1 MAGRAGGLRSDY
13 KARRLLTEGGALT
26 QLSVKALE
34 KGVKRLRDLD
44 SVPGLDRNVRK
55 KIEEAR
61 QALTAG
67 LFGVNKGTSD
77 LLRGSGM
84 EYAANKKMR
93 EVLDSC
99 GSASG
104 PCNLIDAI
112 NACGVSSASGGAVC
126 SITSGSTVPPSDLV
140 TSHRLR
146 PIDVNGIKIDQP
158 ANGHR
163 YQNKEAVRVLFKA
176 RNQGGVLKHIFHE
189 LKKRTWIW
197 GSYTCW
203 LDKVRK
209 VQDVVDASPGNAE
222 VEAIINARFH
232 DHSCEEG
239 PCKAG
244 NHNIMTASAFENAVR
259 ARTTNEHECKFAD
272 YKEIL
277 LHAKQQKAMLLAQ
290 DPASVSVS
298 DHTVRNYMQLL
309 GVKTGS
315 KVRRTVS
322 GQCQS
327 TGRQ

>member
-1 MAGRAGGLRSDY
+1 HQRKGFGRMAGRAGGLSSDY
-13 KARRLLTEGGALT
+13 KARRLLMEGGALS
-26 QLSVKALE
+26 QLGVKALE

-93 EVLDSC
+93 EVLDSY

-158 ANGHR
+158 ANGGR
-163 YQNKEAVRVLFKA
+163 AETYLSRVEKA
-176 RNQGGVLKHIFHE
+176 DMDLGVLHM
-189 LKKRTWIW
+189 LA
-197 GSYTCW
+197 
-203 LDKVRK
+203 RK
-209 VQDVVDASPGNAE
+209 G
-222 VEAIINARFH
+222 
-232 DHSCEEG
+232 
-239 PCKAG
+239 
-244 NHNIMTASAFENAVR
+244 
-259 ARTTNEHECKFAD
+259 
-272 YKEIL
+272 
-277 LHAKQQKAMLLAQ
+277 QK
-290 DPASVSVS
+290 
-298 DHTVRNYMQLL
+298 
-309 GVKTGS
+309 
-315 KVRRTVS
+315 
-322 GQCQS
+322 S
-327 TGRQ
+327 TGRRGRLARKCGSRSNHQRHVP

>member
-1 MAGRAGGLRSDY
+1 MAGRAGGLSSDY
-13 KARRLLTEGGALT
+13 KARRLLMEGGALS
-26 QLSVKALE
+26 QLGVKALE

-67 LFGVNKGTSD
+67 LLGVNKGTSD

-203 LDKVRK
+203 LAKVRK

-222 VEAIINARFH
+222 VEAIINAMWRWW
-232 DHSCEEG
+232 DKEAVQICRLQ
-239 PCKAG
+239 G
-244 NHNIMTASAFENAVR
+244 NP
-259 ARTTNEHECKFAD
+259 FACQA
-272 YKEIL
+272 
-277 LHAKQQKAMLLAQ
+277 AKSYALLAQ

-322 GQCQS
+322 GRSQS
-327 TGRQ
+327 TGDSSWSEEGLQISSRQSGRRPSLTL